1 MDDFKQNLISQLLMS
16 DKSFESW
23 NCFEPKY
30 YGPHTR
36 NIPFFNDVNKE
47 TALLLIS
54 QLKHLEEMDPEGPI
68 TIMLNTP
75 GGSLTDGL
83 AIYDVI
89 TQLSCPVI
97 VHTLGLCASAGLLIL
112 SSADYRVASPNT
124 TFYYHQPV
132 MEDSMVNS
140 IQNMNELNDY
150 YSNCKD
156 ITDTIIKA
164 RAKIKKATWNK
175 HFEGR
180 TNFYFDSDEAFSF
193 NLIDAITESAKVDF
207 KVERD

>member
-1 MDDFKQNLISQLLMS
+1 MNEFQQNIISQLLMS
-16 DKSFESW
+16 NDFESW

-30 YGPHTR
+30 YGSDTR
-36 NIPFFNDVNKE
+36 TLPFFNNVTKE

-54 QLKHLEEMDPEGPI
+54 QLKHLEELDSESPI
-68 TIMLNTP
+68 TIMLNTE

-83 AIYDVI
+83 AIYDTI

-112 SSADYRVASPNT
+112 SAGDYRLSSPNT

-132 MEDSMVNS
+132 MADSMINS
-140 IQNMNELNDY
+140 MQNMNELNDY

-156 ITDTIIKA
+156 ITDGIIRA
-164 RAKIKKATWNK
+164 RAKIRKSLWTKN
-175 HFEGR
+175 FEGK
-180 TNFYFDSDEAFSF
+180 TNFYFDAETALSF
-193 NLIDAITESAKVDF
+193 NLIDSVTESKKLDYEIEKV
-207 KVERD
+207 